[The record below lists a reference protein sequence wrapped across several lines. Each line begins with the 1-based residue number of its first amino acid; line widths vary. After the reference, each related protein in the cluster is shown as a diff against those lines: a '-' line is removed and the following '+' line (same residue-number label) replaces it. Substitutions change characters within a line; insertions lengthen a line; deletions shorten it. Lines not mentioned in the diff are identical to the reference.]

1 MAEIVLKNTD
11 NVFAKRVYEYC
22 GEDIGDLLT
31 LLCVEVSSEKHSMN
45 AVFFSTRVIEQ
56 RELSV
61 IEHAVTRAAGGL
73 DITCEVHFDI
83 VHPFDVKDGVMLY
96 MRKERPIYALALSA
110 AQWRVEEAAVRINA
124 QSGKRLDKKEVE
136 SYIRSCIKRIFSVDF
151 RVEMTA
157 QQDAGPVTQE
167 EYERTREELSRSI
180 ILKNASGSVQE
191 PDEALVPPPGD
202 EYAPQDGEP
211 ARDALGADANTQEK
225 HGKQIY
231 NSENKKAVDQKGSRE
246 QDNSSRRQRMNP
258 DRIYG
263 PDIKDKQTPINELNE
278 FSGRVC
284 IEGEVL
290 AVESKALRNGEKTI
304 LTVDITDYTGS
315 VRCKLFVKNELVEE
329 ICENVRQGVRI
340 MVGGDYTIDS
350 FAREHVVMV
359 RSIAKSSVRIIEEDT
374 APVKRVE
381 LHLHTRLSEMD
392 SVVNPSELVKLLK
405 AYGHDCVAITDH
417 GVVQAYPD
425 MEAAIAKQK
434 LNIKLLFGLEGY
446 LFDDKV
452 PMLSIDDTPLSEP
465 EYVVFDLE
473 TTGLDSQSDRIIE
486 IAAVKVKDGEVVG
499 RFSTF
504 VDPERNISDKIVRLT
519 GITNSMVAGAPDQKT
534 AVSSFLD
541 FARGSILVA
550 HNAAFDTSFIRYA
563 CNKFGFE
570 YGFAALDT
578 LALSR
583 LLYPELKAHK
593 LDKVC
598 EHLHVLLDGHHR
610 AINDAEATAGIMLK
624 MFAELEK
631 RGITTSEQLNTAAGS
646 IATGET
652 YHIII
657 FAKNKQG
664 LFNLYK
670 LVSESHLNYFKR
682 RPRIPRSLLNK
693 LRDGLILGSACEAGE
708 LYRAIVNRESDEHI
722 RRIAEFY
729 DFLEVQPIGNNAFMI
744 REGKVSGEKELQ
756 DFNKYIIELGE
767 RMGKPVVATGDVH
780 FLRKRDECFRRII
793 MAGQGFEDADNQP
806 PLYYRTTQEMLDE
819 FSYLPPEKA
828 REIVIENTRKIAD
841 MCTPMESFPRDRL
854 YTPKMEGA
862 EEEIRAMAMEKAHR
876 IYGDVLPE
884 IVEKRLDKELTAI
897 IKHGFA
903 VLYLIAHKVVNKS
916 LSDGYLVGSRGSVG
930 SSFAATMTDITEVNP
945 LPPHYV
951 CPNCR
956 YSDFNVDTEKY
967 GCGFDLPRIPCP
979 KCGTEMDR
987 QGFDIPFE
995 VFMGFNGDK
1004 APDID
1009 LNFSGVY
1016 QPVIHKYIEE
1026 LFGHDNVFR
1035 AGTIAGVADK
1045 TAIGYVLKYCQER
1058 GITVSN
1064 AEKQRLASGIID
1076 VKRTTGQH
1084 PAGMV
1089 VLPKEYQ
1096 IYEFTPI
1103 QYPSNDAT
1111 KGVITTHFD
1120 FNSLHDTLL
1129 KLDILGHD
1137 DPTTIKMLEKLT
1149 GIDARSIPLDDP
1161 AVMSLFLSTEALGV
1175 SAQELGTP
1183 VGTFGIPEFGTK
1195 FVRKML
1201 VETKPVSFAD
1211 LVRISGLSHGTDVW
1225 TNNAQVLVDTG
1236 VAKLPELICTREDI
1250 MNKLIH
1256 KGAPE
1261 SIAFKTME
1269 TVRKGR
1275 KMTEEMEQAMV
1286 DVDMPQWFIDSCHKI
1301 KYMFPKAHAA
1311 AYVTMALRIAYFKV
1325 HYPQAYYI
1333 AYFTVRADD
1342 FDISLMQG
1350 GVESI
1355 RAQIEELY
1363 AKTDLNA
1370 REKGI
1375 LTMLELA
1382 LEMKLRGLDFSNI
1395 DIYKSAA
1402 TDFLPEGEN
1411 IIRPP
1416 LNAIAGLG
1424 DAAAQSIV
1432 EARKDGEF
1440 SSQNDL
1446 LARTKLSKSL
1456 LDTMANYGCLRGLPE
1471 SEQYVL
1477 FQLD

>member
-1 MAEIVLKNTD
+1 MAEMPVRDCSTPFTEK
-11 NVFAKRVYEYC
+11 VYNGC
-22 GEDIGDLLT
+22 GDDIGDLLT
-31 LLCVEVSSEKHSMN
+31 LLYVQANSEDHSML
-45 AVFFSTRVIEQ
+45 AVFFSARILEE
-56 RELSV
+56 REL
-61 IEHAVTRAAGGL
+61 AVLERVVRKSAPGI
-73 DITCEVHFDI
+73 DIRTEVHFRPS
-83 VHPFDVKDGVMLY
+83 HPFDIKDGIMLY
-96 MRKERPIYALALSA
+96 LKKERPLYAMALSA
-110 AQWRVEEAAVRINA
+110 AQWKAEGEELNICLPDSANMDMREA
-124 QSGKRLDKKEVE
+124 EE
-136 SYIRSCIKRIFSVDF
+136 CIRETGRRIFGGDF
-151 RVEMTA
+151 NYKVTLTEN
-157 QQDAGPVTQE
+157 AGAHPESAE
-167 EYERTREELSRSI
+167 EYKRRREELERK
-180 ILKNASGSVQE
+180 LAVKR
-191 PDEALVPPPGD
+191 EAAAA
-202 EYAPQDGEP
+202 APAAAPAEP
-211 ARDALGADANTQEK
+211 AAEPAAGRDA
-225 HGKQIY
+225 GK
-231 NSENKKAVDQKGSRE
+231 
-246 QDNSSRRQRMNP
+246 RQQQRANP

-263 PDIKDKQTPINELNE
+263 PEIKDKPMPINELNE
-278 FSGRVC
+278 YSGKVC
-284 IEGEVL
+284 LEGEVL
-290 AVESKALRNGEKTI
+290 NIESKELRSGEKTV

-315 VRCKLFVKNELVEE
+315 VRIKLFVKNDIVSEVTEA
-329 ICENVRQGVRI
+329 IGGAKRI
-340 MVGGDYTIDS
+340 LISGDYTMDS
-350 FAREHVVMV
+350 YAREHVVMC
-359 RSIAKSSVRIIEEDT
+359 RSIMRSNVRITEEDN
-374 APVKRVE
+374 APVKRIE

-392 SVVNPSELVKLLK
+392 SVVNPAELVKLMK

-434 LNIKLLFGLEGY
+434 ADIKLLFGLEGY
-446 LFDDKV
+446 LYDDRI
-452 PMLSIDDTPLSEP
+452 PMLRAEDGAVLSGLK
-465 EYVVFDLE
+465 YVVFDLE
-473 TTGLDSQSDRIIE
+473 TTGLDSQGDRIIE
-486 IAAVKVKDGEVVG
+486 IAGVKVENGEITG

-504 VDPERNISDKIVRLT
+504 VDPKRNITDKIVRLT
-519 GITNSMVAGAPDQKT
+519 GITNSMVAGAPEEKE
-534 AVSSFLD
+534 AVSDFLE
-541 FARGSILVA
+541 FARGCILVA
-550 HNAAFDTSFIRYA
+550 HNAEFDTSFIRYVS
-563 CNKFGFE
+563 NKYRLG
-570 YGFAALDT
+570 YDFAALDT

-593 LDKVC
+593 LNKVC
-598 EHLHVLLDGHHR
+598 EHLNVLLDGHHR
-610 AINDAEATAGIMLK
+610 AINDAEATAGILLK
-624 MFAELEK
+624 MLEELRS
-631 RGITTSEQLNTAAGS
+631 RGVETAGS
-646 IATGET
+646 LNELAGSGATGET

-657 FAKNKQG
+657 FARNKQG
-664 LFNLYK
+664 LYNLYK
-670 LVSESHLNYFKR
+670 LVSESHLHHFKR
-682 RPRIPRSLLNK
+682 RPRIPRSLLNE
-693 LRDGLILGSACEAGE
+693 LRDGLLLGSACEAGE
-708 LYRAIVNRESDEHI
+708 LYRAIVNKEDEQTV
-722 RRIAEFY
+722 RSIAEYY
-729 DFLEVQPIGNNAFMI
+729 DFLEVQPIGNNAFMV
-744 REGKVSGEKELQ
+744 REGKAADEEELR
-756 DFNKYIIELGE
+756 NNNRYIVELGE
-767 RMGKPVVATGDVH
+767 KLGKPVVATGDVH

-793 MAGQGFEDADNQP
+793 MAGQGFEDADNQA

-828 REIVIENTRKIAD
+828 REIVIDNTHLIAD
-841 MCTPMESFPRDRL
+841 MCESMESFPRDKL

-862 EEEIRAMAMEKAHR
+862 EEEIRSMAMDKAHR

-884 IVEKRLDKELTAI
+884 IVEKRLEKELNAI

-903 VLYLIAHKVVNKS
+903 VLYLIAHKVVKKS

-951 CPNCR
+951 CPKCR

-1058 GITVSN
+1058 GITVSS
-1064 AEKQRLASGIID
+1064 AEKQRLAAGIID

-1089 VLPKEYQ
+1089 VLPKEYT

-1137 DPTTIKMLEKLT
+1137 DPTTIRMLEKLT
-1149 GIDARSIPLDDP
+1149 GVNAREIPLDD
-1161 AVMSLFLSTEALGV
+1161 AKVMSLFLSTEALGV
-1175 SAQELGTP
+1175 SPEELGTP

-1225 TNNAQVLVDTG
+1225 TNNAQDLVNNG

-1250 MNKLIH
+1250 MNKLIY

-1269 TVRKGR
+1269 TVRKGK
-1275 KMTEEMEQAMV
+1275 KMTPEMEQVMV

-1325 HYPQAYYI
+1325 YYPQAYYI

-1342 FDISLMQG
+1342 FDISLLQG

-1355 RAQIEELY
+1355 RAQIKELSD
-1363 AKTDLNA
+1363 KTDLNA

-1382 LEMKLRGLDFSNI
+1382 LEMKLRGLDFANI
-1395 DIYKSAA
+1395 DIYKSEA
-1402 TDFLPEGEN
+1402 TDFIPEQDN

-1440 SSQNDL
+1440 SSQSDL
-1446 LARTKLSKSL
+1446 LQRTKISKSV
-1456 LDTMANYGCLRGLPE
+1456 LDTLANYGCLRGLPE
-1471 SEQYVL
+1471 SEQYLL
-1477 FQLD
+1477 FELD